1 MTTTTQQFPSNP
13 ALDFAQSILDVTNNG
28 LELIEI
34 LRDIAEDDENANT
47 NDRIAAANSLMDRA
61 YGKPPKQL
69 YPSPDPAPE
78 TEPERDSES
87 AESNNRANHS
97 SDTPHSGPESPR
109 PVTRINDALNDT
121 LGPAPTAQ
129 NSLSLKGEG
138 WGEGEKSAFDPNS
151 IHFTIQQH
159 ILDITNNGQTLRDA
173 LLKIARACPEP
184 VEACPE
190 QSRRGAED
198 RPRIT
203 SYHRRRAA
211 GILVDRVL
219 GTDSTHVLRA
229 VQERPELVLSD
240 EDYPDYPP
248 GYVFDPT
255 KGCIYCSQSI
265 ALPEGH
271 EGEHLIDYEGLTK
284 TFEDVQRMLDEQGIT
299 PDLSMDWNISAP
311 SKKWIA
317 HNIDVIREVA
327 AKFDEELTLRIER
340 QKAWPA
346 VEERRQKKLAQMYP
360 SHSEDQDDGE
370 EPPDP

>member
-1 MTTTTQQFPSNP
+1 MATTTQQIPSNP

-61 YGKPPKQL
+61 YGKPPKQFF
-69 YPSPDPAPE
+69 PSPDPAPE
-78 TEPERDSES
+78 TESEPDSES
-87 AESNNRANHS
+87 AESNNRANHN
-97 SDTPHSGPESPR
+97 SDTPNSGSESPR
-109 PVTRINDALNDT
+109 PVTQINNALNDT
-121 LGPAPTAQ
+121 LGPAP
-129 NSLSLKGEG
+129 SIDSPLSAIHYPQ
-138 WGEGEKSAFDPNS
+138 SS

-184 VEACPE
+184 VEGCPE

-198 RPRIT
+198 SPRIT

-229 VQERPELVLSD
+229 VQETPEPVLSD

-284 TFEDVQRMLDEQGIT
+284 TFEDVQRQLDELGIT
-299 PDLSMDWNISAP
+299 PDPIPPNMDRNISAP

-346 VEERRQKKLAQMYP
+346 VEERRRKKLAQMYP
-360 SHSEDQDDGE
+360 SHSEDGG
-370 EPPDP
+370 EPPDT